1 MDKVSSA
8 HHVLKSR
15 AHHVSKSRA
24 HLVLIDGNAV
34 LHRAYHALP
43 PLTDKEGNETHA
55 IYGFLS
61 MLLKIVADLKP
72 THLIVCFDRPEPT
85 FRKSMYVGYQAHRP
99 KMDDSL
105 ATQLNRTKEV
115 VAAMNIPIYEMAGYE
130 ADDVIGTLAH
140 QARVETGLKPV
151 STKFDEIII
160 ITGDRDILQLVDNH
174 TKVYMPIQGLT
185 NAKLYDEEA
194 VVEKFGVKSSQI
206 VDYKALAGDASDNYP
221 GVRGIGPKTASE
233 LLQKFGT
240 IENVYQA
247 IKDKTLAANGL
258 SEKVLKALTEYAED
272 CVMAKKLAT
281 IITDAPV
288 TLELA
293 KAEVHDLA
301 TNEALAELE
310 QLGFSS
316 IMKRLLSSGQTNNE
330 TKQKSEETKKEE
342 QSGEQLSF
350 I

>member
-115 VAAMNIPIYEMAGYE
+115 VAAMNIPIYEIAGYE
-130 ADDVIGTLAH
+130 ADDVIGTLAK
-140 QARVETGLKPV
+140 QADNRQ
-151 STKFDEIII
+151 STINNQQFLTII

-293 KAEVHDLA
+293 RAEVRDLA
-301 TNEALAELE
+301 TDEALAELE

>member
-115 VAAMNIPIYEMAGYE
+115 VAAMNIPIYEIAGYE
-130 ADDVIGTLAH
+130 ADDVIGTLAK
-140 QARVETGLKPV
+140 QADNRQ
-151 STKFDEIII
+151 STINNQQFLTII

>member
-1 MDKVSSA
+1 M
-8 HHVLKSR
+8 
-15 AHHVSKSRA
+15 SKSRA

-115 VAAMNIPIYEMAGYE
+115 VAAMNIPIYEIAGYE
-130 ADDVIGTLAH
+130 ADDVIGTLAK
-140 QARVETGLKPV
+140 QADNRQ
-151 STKFDEIII
+151 STINNQQFLTII